1 MEIILA
7 PVSLGELIDKITIL
21 NIKIS
26 KLKGFQLV
34 HAKKELGLLNDIYK
48 NLAFEVDDDLVESLQ
63 KINLSLW
70 QIEDAI
76 REKESLSVYDQNF
89 IDLARSVYIENDKRS
104 QLKNQINSKYG
115 SIIRDQKEYS
125 NY

>member
-1 MEIILA
+1 M
-7 PVSLGELIDKITIL
+7 
-21 NIKIS
+21 
-26 KLKGFQLV
+26 V
-34 HAKKELGLLNDIYK
+34 HAKKELDLLNDIYIK
-48 NLAFEVDDDLVESLQ
+48 LAFEVEDDLVKSLQ
-63 KINLSLW
+63 NVNLSLW